1 MIVDLSE
8 IAKNVMMDALSKMM
22 DGGRIEILSED
33 RRKLAELK
41 LSRPA
46 TKSSQDGE
54 IEFNK
59 IQEEDAAVALGNA
72 AWARVFDN
80 GGAEIFTCD
89 VGDGQSNAV
98 IKLNT
103 QAIFPGGPVRI
114 KSFRLVM
121 P

>member
-8 IAKNVMMDALSKMM
+8 FAKNVVMDALSKIM
-22 DGGRIEILSED
+22 DGGRIDILSDD

-46 TKSSQDGE
+46 TKSSQGGE

-59 IQEEDAAVALGNA
+59 IAEEDAAVALGNA
-72 AWARVFDN
+72 AWARIFD
-80 GGAEIFTCD
+80 GDGAEIFTCD
-89 VGDGQSNAV
+89 VGDVQSDAV

-114 KSFRLVM
+114 KSFRLAM